1 MAEKSLNLPHP
12 APSARPLIYPHPLLP
27 ANSGSWPLTS
37 AALVLVLTTRKAT
50 GAHRLA
56 EI

>member
-1 MAEKSLNLPHP
+1 MAEESLNLPHP

-50 GAHRLA
+50 GAHHLA